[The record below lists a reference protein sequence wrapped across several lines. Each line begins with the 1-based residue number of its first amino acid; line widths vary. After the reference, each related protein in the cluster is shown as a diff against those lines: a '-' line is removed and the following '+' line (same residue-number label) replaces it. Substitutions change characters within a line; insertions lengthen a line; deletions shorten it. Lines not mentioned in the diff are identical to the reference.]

1 MNDLS
6 TTRYSKIAY
15 PALVFAGQLGGLAGS
30 LLATDVHKLGGTASL
45 LVMQAVALLIIAA
58 LAP

>member
-1 MNDLS
+1 ML
-6 TTRYSKIAY
+6 RKIAY